1 MFDIRKAQLA
11 GHDALRA
18 RKGSS
23 EARVS
28 GHPRIGSVGCV
39 AADGEVYGV
48 CPRIALARQL
58 GIEETPQLKTQIM
71 WKAGEANEDTWNRV
85 LDRGIPTTLVRTE
98 GHYIKAPIE
107 GVARELLGHPDVVY
121 ADATTKV
128 PVCGLEL
135 KGIFGASS
143 AISVA
148 LDGRPKNENLIQ
160 AAAYS
165 HFMGKLDWALCYTS
179 ANYVPVNHFDQKTYG
194 VKTIE
199 PFYKTFYLEWCGPG
213 RDQLSY
219 RAEDADELT
228 QTSIT
233 GKGIEDYYR
242 LVQEMQDSKDL
253 GTRPSSHYVDG
264 TKNKWGRESMC
275 GLCVFKGACAKYDGD
290 KNYDGWI
297 DNATLAVKE
306 TAA

>member
-1 MFDIRKAQLA
+1 MFDVRKAQLA

-18 RKGSS
+18 RKSSS
-23 EARVS
+23 EARVA

-58 GIEETPQLKTQIM
+58 GIEEEPELKTLIM
-71 WKAGEANEDTWNRV
+71 WKAGEANEDIWNRV
-85 LDRGIPTTLVRTE
+85 LDRGIPHTLVRTE

-107 GVARELLGHPDVVY
+107 GVALELLGHPDVVY
-121 ADATTKV
+121 ADVTTKE
-128 PVCGLEL
+128 PVCGIEL

-148 LDGRPKNENLIQ
+148 LEGRPKNENLIQ

-179 ANYVPVNHFDQKTYG
+179 ANYTPVNHWEQKTYG

-199 PFYKTFYLEWCGPG
+199 PFYKTFYLEWRGDALWY
-213 RDQLSY
+213 RD
-219 RAEDADELT
+219 EDAAEAVET
-228 QTSIT
+228 VIT
-233 GKGIEDYYR
+233 GRGIEDYYR

-253 GTRPSSHYVDG
+253 GPRPSSHYVDG
-264 TKNKWGRESMC
+264 TSNKWGRESMC
-275 GLCVFKGACAKYDGD
+275 GLCDFRKACDRYDGD
-290 KNYDGWI
+290 GDYDGWI
-297 DNATLAVKE
+297 ESLKQQTGEAV
-306 TAA
+306 